1 VKHFWLILAP
11 VVALVAFWAP
21 ESRANRSLV
30 FRVQQALI
38 LQQVDR
44 PGYVFQGTTV
54 QLAHPAD
61 RLDCLGAGVQTGNG
75 TIVIALDTQA
85 GELKLAPHSRLRIT
99 NVVVNPDGS
108 KLLTLTVDQ
117 GRVELRPQLLP
128 QLLPQLPPQLPPQFQ
143 GADGGWSWDGVRAR
157 LWGDAPLAAARLRVD
172 A

>member
-11 VVALVAFWAP
+11 VIALVMFWAP

-44 PGYVFQGTTV
+44 PGYVFQGTAV

-75 TIVIALDTQA
+75 TIVLALDTQA
-85 GELKLAPHSRLRIT
+85 GELKLAPYSRLRIT
-99 NVVVNPDGS
+99 NVVMNPDGS
-108 KLLTLTVDQ
+108 KLLTLTVDH
-117 GRVELRPQLLP
+117 GRVELRPL
-128 QLLPQLPPQLPPQFQ
+128 LPPQPQWPQ
-143 GADGGWSWDGVRAR
+143 GADSGWSWDGVRAR
-157 LWGDAPLAAARLRVD
+157 LWGGDPLAAARLRFHG
-172 A
+172 